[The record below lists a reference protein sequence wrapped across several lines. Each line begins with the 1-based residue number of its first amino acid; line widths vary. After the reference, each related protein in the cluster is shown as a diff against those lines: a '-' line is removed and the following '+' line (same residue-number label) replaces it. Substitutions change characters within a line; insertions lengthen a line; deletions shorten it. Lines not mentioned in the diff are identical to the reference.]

1 MEFINCKAIAQK
13 WKDEIKAAGVNACL
27 YVISAGNDPA
37 SAAYI
42 KGKLKDAEE
51 VGFKCVHKHIE
62 AKNRDQLLM
71 DLTFLLN
78 NLQYDLRVDGVI
90 VQLPLPFGIAFND
103 IKMWLAKEK
112 DVDGFLSDSI
122 FDPCTPDGIVQLL
135 KEINVDIDGKLCV
148 IAGRSDIVGK
158 PLAEIMTREN
168 ATVALCHSHTPSKLL
183 YQLAQNADIFVSA
196 VGQKDF
202 IDSSK
207 FKAGAVVIDVGIN
220 RTEQGICGDVTI
232 NPDSNNILI
241 TPVPGGVGLLTRAML
256 MKHLLVAYQKY
267 HTGRQTQ

>member
-1 MEFINCKAIAQK
+1 MEFIDCKAIAQK
-13 WKDEIKAAGVNACL
+13 WKDEIKSTGVNACL
-27 YVISAGNDPA
+27 YVISAGDDPA

-51 VGFKCVHKHIE
+51 VGFKCIHKHLE

-71 DLTFLLN
+71 NLTFLLN
-78 NLQYDLRVDGVI
+78 NLQYDSRVDGVI
-90 VQLPLPFGIAFND
+90 VQLPLPFSITFGD
-103 IKMWLAKEK
+103 IKMWLSKEK

-158 PLAEIMTREN
+158 PLAEIMIREN

-183 YQLAQNADIFVSA
+183 YQLAQKADIFVSA

-220 RTEQGICGDVTI
+220 RTEQGMCGDITI
-232 NPDSNNILI
+232 NPNSNDILI

-267 HTGRQTQ
+267 HTGRQTR